1 MLLCCCR
8 LVAQSCLTFFDPMNC
23 MACQAPLDR
32 IPKQV
37 AFPPPVDHVLSA
49 LSTLIHRFWVS
60 LRGVWLIA
68 SLSYIAPSP
77 QQGYEPW
84 KGWNFSFLVFFVITP
99 KSRLSQLAVI
109 SSILVVHLSMTSDCE
124 FSFLFHWSYA
134 FLHPVDN

>member
-60 LRGVWLIA
+60 LRGAWLIA

-77 QQGYEPW
+77 HKAVNHERVEILV
-84 KGWNFSFLVFFVITP
+84 FCVFFVIAP

-124 FSFLFHWSYA
+124 FSLLFH
-134 FLHPVDN
+134 